1 MGKIV
6 ALQIPRAEEV
16 KQAYQNIIGQF
27 AGLSGIVR
35 PGSKVLLKP
44 NFVAPFEK
52 ATTNKAILECILETG
67 FGREADRGRNFRF

>member
-35 PGSKVLLKP
+35 RAARYCSSPILLRLLKRQQP
-44 NFVAPFEK
+44 IKPFWN
-52 ATTNKAILECILETG
+52 A
-67 FGREADRGRNFRF
+67 F